1 MPKEIR
7 LNAFDMNCIGHIQH
21 GMWAHPR
28 DRSTSYT
35 DIEYWQH
42 LALTAERGLFDAVFL
57 ADILGTYDVYGGNAD
72 AALRNAVQIP
82 INDPLLVVP
91 VMAAVTRH
99 IGFGVT
105 SNVTYEPQYL
115 FARRMSTL
123 DHLTKGRIGWN
134 IVTGYLDSAARAMGL
149 PRQIAHDDRY
159 DMAEEY
165 MDVVYKLWE
174 GSWDDDAILADRSGR
189 VYADPAKIHPVRH
202 SGPRH
207 HVDAIHLSAPSAQRT
222 PVLYQAGASSRG
234 LEFAARHA
242 ECLFFASST
251 KENVAS
257 IVADIRKRAVANGR
271 QANDVLIFIS
281 RSYIVGRTRKEAQE
295 KFEDYRKYGSVEGAL
310 THFGSSVGIDY
321 AKQDLDKPLTHVE
334 TNSMRS
340 LLEAVTTR
348 ASEEWTLRKLIEQMG
363 LGSRSSP
370 FVGSAED
377 VADEMESWVN
387 EADIDGFNLCRV
399 VTPEGLEDFVDLVV
413 PILQERG
420 VYKTAYKPGPLR
432 QKLFGHD
439 HGRLSAD
446 HPGAAFRRLTE
457 NSGESAETGCDPD
470 VLPGPR
476 VSILS
481 E

>member
-1 MPKEIR
+1 VAKEIR
-7 LNAFDMNCIGHIQH
+7 LNAFDMNCVGHIQH

-42 LALTAERGLFDAVFL
+42 LASTAERGLFDAVFL

-105 SNVTYEPQYL
+105 SNVTYEPPYL

-159 DMAEEY
+159 DLAEEY

-174 GSWDDDAILADRSGR
+174 GSWDDDAVVADRAR
-189 VYADPAKIHPVRH
+189 RIYVDPAKVRPVKH
-202 SGPRH
+202 AGPRH

-234 LEFAARHA
+234 REFAARHA

-251 KENVAS
+251 KENVRS
-257 IVADIRKRAVANGR
+257 IVTDIRQRAVANGR
-271 QANDVLIFIS
+271 RANDVLVFIS
-281 RSYIVGRTRKEAQE
+281 RSYIVGRTRKEARE
-295 KFEDYRKYGSVEGAL
+295 KFEDYRQYGSVEGAL
-310 THFGSSVGIDY
+310 THFASSVGIDY
-321 AKQDLDKPLTHVE
+321 AKHDLDKPLTHVE

-387 EADIDGFNLCRV
+387 ETDIDGFNLCRV

-420 VYKTAYKPGPLR
+420 IYKTAYAPGPLR
-432 QKLFGHD
+432 QKLFGHGQ
-439 HGRLSAD
+439 GRLPAY
-446 HPGAAFRRLTE
+446 HPGAAFRRAAQAT
-457 NSGESAETGCDPD
+457 SADRDAGADSSAGRRAP
-470 VLPGPR
+470 L
-476 VSILS
+476 LS